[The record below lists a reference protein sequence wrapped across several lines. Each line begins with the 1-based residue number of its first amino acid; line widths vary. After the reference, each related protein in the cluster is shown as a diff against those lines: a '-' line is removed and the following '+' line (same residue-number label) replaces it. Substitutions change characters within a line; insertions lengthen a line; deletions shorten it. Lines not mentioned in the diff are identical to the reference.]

1 MVELMSGIISAIE
14 IAKKLNSLNKKIK
27 DADFKMFIADLN
39 IELANAKNNIAELI
53 DENTKLKAEVERL
66 NYKKLETL
74 QFKGGAYYN
83 SNSDGPFCPGCYDGK
98 QKISRLV
105 ENNPDFKFA
114 GNYICSVC
122 GKMFKVTV

>member
-14 IAKKLNSLNKKIK
+14 IAQKLNSLNNKIK
-27 DADFKMFIADLN
+27 DADLKMFIADLN
-39 IELANAKNNIAELI
+39 IELANAKNNIAELL
-53 DENTKLKAEVERL
+53 DENTKLKAEVEKL
-66 NYKKLETL
+66 NHKKLETL

-83 SNSDGPFCPGCYDGK
+83 SNNDGPFCPGCYDGK

-105 ENNPDFKFA
+105 ENNPDFKFI

-122 GKMFKVTV
+122 RKMFKVTV